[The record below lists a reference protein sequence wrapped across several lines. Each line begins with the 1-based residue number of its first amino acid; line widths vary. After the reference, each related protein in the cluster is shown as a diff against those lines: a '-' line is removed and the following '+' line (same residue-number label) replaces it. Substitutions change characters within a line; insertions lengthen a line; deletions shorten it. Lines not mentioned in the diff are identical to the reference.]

1 MSSAEDALL
10 AKREGE
16 RAMLREF
23 AAMSLDDPRRA
34 ALRER
39 IVTSHLALVVAMSQ
53 RFRDRGEPLDDIIQV
68 GNEGLIKAVDRFDPD
83 RGVEF
88 STFATPTI
96 IGEIKRHFRD
106 RLWAVRVPRRLQEM
120 RMQVNRATEELTS
133 TIGRSPTVREI
144 AEHTGLS
151 EDDVLDTL
159 ESSQAYATLSLDGG
173 DDDESMSIGNTIG
186 EEDASL
192 EYVEVR
198 ETVMPLLN
206 SLPARERRIVV
217 MRFFENKTQSEIATE
232 LGISQMHVSRL
243 LARSLDQ
250 MRTTM
255 ES

>member
-1 MSSAEDALL
+1 MSSADDALL
-10 AKREGE
+10 TKREGE

-186 EEDASL
+186 
-192 EYVEVR
+192 
-198 ETVMPLLN
+198 
-206 SLPARERRIVV
+206 
-217 MRFFENKTQSEIATE
+217 
-232 LGISQMHVSRL
+232 
-243 LARSLDQ
+243 
-250 MRTTM
+250 
-255 ES
+255 